1 MKPNQNKPMCQKTS
15 FEKYEK
21 GEMKIKCET
30 LTFSKYINT
39 QGICDRLCQKHLKI
53 LLVFLVGF
61 LLLFWVFLFDLI
73 FVIIVL
79 HQKACQEVNLK
90 NIKKNMK
97 NNNNHK
103 NIMSDFLCLLNYQL
117 SRYHSVASASI

>member
-1 MKPNQNKPMCQKTS
+1 MP
-15 FEKYEK
+15 
-21 GEMKIKCET
+21 ET
-30 LTFSKYINT
+30 LENSS
-39 QGICDRLCQKHLKI
+39 G
-53 LLVFLVGF
+53 FLVGF

-73 FVIIVL
+73 FVIILL